1 MKITF
6 EPRRSIDSL
15 FWVRVITSAYIPE
28 KQPKFSLKPGNY
40 VSEKIRKEFDD
51 WLEKT
56 FGYNATLII
65 SDTKQMI
72 FVHPN
77 NMHLF
82 KQIPEY
88 RGSFNDDGI
97 K

>member
-1 MKITF
+1 MMQF
-6 EPRRSIDSL
+6 NGNLVVQNRM
-15 FWVRVITSAYIPE
+15 VPE
-28 KQPKFSLKPGNY
+28 REPKFSLKPGNY

-56 FGYNATLII
+56 FGYNVTIII

-88 RGSFNDDGI
+88 RDSFNGDGI